1 MSNQLNS
8 SLQLTQRYY
17 SKRNPAE
24 GGSPW
29 LNFDFQISAMATRS
43 VLKMKDLAWL
53 PDKIFL
59 KAMLP

>member
-8 SLQLTQRYY
+8 SLQLTQSYY

-29 LNFDFQISAMATRS
+29 LNFTFQISAVNS
-43 VLKMKDLAWL
+43 
-53 PDKIFL
+53 ISIENE
-59 KAMLP
+59 